1 MLLTSR
7 WRENPPA
14 DWPLMMFVARNQKNL
29 KRIGSFFLSKITIG
43 HMLRRNSFW
52 SGGPE
57 NAFNTKK
64 QLSSHIHQYHKNNKD
79 CDQCS
84 KSFSTS
90 TNRIA
95 HEATHIVTCLSV
107 NLVTKFTLTR
117 PLIRNTWRIVLEVK
131 HQLSHF
137 IAMTV
142 TKRFQEIVISQG
154 TWEHI
159 LVSSLIHNNVI
170 NQS

>member
-1 MLLTSR
+1 
-7 WRENPPA
+7 
-14 DWPLMMFVARNQKNL
+14 MFVARNQKKL

-43 HMLRRNSFW
+43 HMLRRNSVW

-95 HEATHIVTCLSV
+95 HEATHSNMFECQSCDKIYTNKTSYKKHVKNCAGSKTPVESFHCNDCDKTFSR
-107 NLVTKFTLTR
+107 NSHLTR
-117 PLIRNTWRIVLEVK
+117 
-131 HQLSHF
+131 H
-137 IAMTV
+137 M
-142 TKRFQEIVISQG
+142 
-154 TWEHI
+154 
-159 LVSSLIHNNVI
+159 VSSLIHNNVI

>member
-1 MLLTSR
+1 
-7 WRENPPA
+7 
-14 DWPLMMFVARNQKNL
+14 MFVERIQNFL
-29 KRIGSFFLSKITIG
+29 KRKGSFKITIG
-43 HMLRRNSFW
+43 HMLRRNSVW

-95 HEATHIVTCLSV
+95 HEATHSNMFECQSCDKIY
-107 NLVTKFTLTR
+107 TR

>member
-1 MLLTSR
+1 
-7 WRENPPA
+7 
-14 DWPLMMFVARNQKNL
+14 MFVARNQKTL
-29 KRIGSFFLSKITIG
+29 KRIGSSKTTIG
-43 HMLRRNSFW
+43 HMLRRNSVW

-95 HEATHIVTCLSV
+95 HEATHIVTCFECQSCDKIYTNKTSYKKHVKNCAGSKTPVDSFHCNDCDKKLHEFSV
-107 NLVTKFTLTR
+107 ILRCV
-117 PLIRNTWRIVLEVK
+117 
-131 HQLSHF
+131 S
-137 IAMTV
+137 
-142 TKRFQEIVISQG
+142 VIS
-154 TWEHI
+154 
-159 LVSSLIHNNVI
+159 
-170 NQS
+170 

>member
-1 MLLTSR
+1 
-7 WRENPPA
+7 
-14 DWPLMMFVARNQKNL
+14 
-29 KRIGSFFLSKITIG
+29 
-43 HMLRRNSFW
+43 MLRRNSVW

-95 HEATHIVTCLSV
+95 HEATHIVTCFECQSCDKIYTNKTSYKKHV
-107 NLVTKFTLTR
+107 KNCAGSKTPVESFHCNDCDKTFSRNSHLTR
-117 PLIRNTWRIVLEVK
+117 HMRTHTGVK
-131 HQLSHF
+131 PDTQ
-137 IAMTV
+137 
-142 TKRFQEIVISQG
+142 QC
-154 TWEHI
+154 
-159 LVSSLIHNNVI
+159 
-170 NQS
+170 NQSIITWKIMLVKYGTYSYLLTLH